1 MPRAV
6 VDAPDL
12 VAVVQDG
19 GHGAAGEDRGAVRS
33 RSCRVPLNDGVR
45 ARVTVDRAE
54 RRGEHALEPG
64 ERAQLADLGEIDEPA
79 RDAQLVLQ
87 RDARLEGGD
96 VLLPVEEEQ
105 VADLTEVDLGPR
117 ALAEA
122 GERLDAP
129 EADRDVERVRELRAN
144 PARGPTRRATR
155 EHIPFEE
162 TDVDA
167 GLREVESHA
176 RSDDAASDDDD
187 LGGRRERAQRRTRFF
202 RKNPRFAGRSARR
215 RMRYGY
221 QSGPNGEATST
232 L

>member
-1 MPRAV
+1 M
-6 VDAPDL
+6 DL
-12 VAVVQDG
+12 VAVVQHA
-19 GHGAAGEDRGAVRS
+19 GHFAAAEDRGAVRS
-33 RSCRVPLNDGVR
+33 RAGCIPLHHGLG
-45 ARVTVDRAE
+45 ARVAVERAV
-54 RRGEHALEPG
+54 RRGEHALQPG

-87 RDARLEGGD
+87 RDARLEGGN

-105 VADLTEVDLGPR
+105 VADLVKVDLGAR
-117 ALAEA
+117 AFAEA

-129 EADRDVERVRELRAN
+129 EADRDVEWIGELRAN
-144 PARGPTRRATR
+144 PARGPTRRTTR
-155 EHIPFEE
+155 ELIPFEE
-162 TDVDA
+162 TDVDP
-167 GLREVESHA
+167 GFGEVKGDA

-187 LGGRRERAQRRTRFF
+187 LGGRRERAHRRTRFF

-221 QSGPNGEATST
+221 QSGPNGDATST